1 MHSTKNARP
10 LLCLIALAIGQV
22 ANAQAQL
29 SPAERRL
36 PEYQPRVLGG
46 GWYDHATIWPATG
59 QIVGPLVHVRG
70 QAQPGADVGE
80 RQAVVTFD
88 LASVAQLSP
97 ESNEVRVSMPSLDG
111 EDLELIFF
119 HCDWRGPD
127 DWTWYGKLADIAI
140 SEVFLVR
147 KDRSFAMI
155 ARDHATPR
163 VWRLEPVGPTEHV
176 LRLLGQNASDGG
188 CEIPSP
194 ATIGQ
199 MPPQQRNPPS
209 HGALTNF
216 APPAD
221 PGNTVDVLF
230 ISTAQTA
237 SYVGSLAGLQAI
249 CEVMV
254 ADFNTRAANSTLT
267 VRLRISDV
275 RYVSD
280 YSESSDGD
288 LDLDRITDDG
298 EGFLDWVHAERD
310 RKRADLVA
318 LIRSNSWGG
327 GGTCGSGGYA
337 GVAWTP
343 DSIST
348 MQNGTPNGFEGGY
361 GFSVN
366 SLCND
371 YARTFAHEVGHNFG
385 ACHDA
390 AQGRC
395 AASITASPRGKVVTC
410 NQVFGCESWRT
421 TMAYSPGCSLGNST
435 LAYFSRLNLTLNTG
449 FPCGSYNMW
458 DSVSQVQGLIATSQG
473 TLAQNRL
480 ASSQIWA
487 KSGYGGTPDGT
498 FYNPYPTIRSAAS
511 VVLGGPTDGV
521 VRALAGTYNEVAANG
536 GVPIVIS
543 AGCQIVPDGGVI
555 TLK

>member
-1 MHSTKNARP
+1 MHSTKYCRP

-22 ANAQAQL
+22 ASAQAPLTPQ
-29 SPAERRL
+29 ERRL
-36 PEYQPRVLGG
+36 PENQIRVLGG

-70 QAQPGADVGE
+70 QAQPGADAGE
-80 RQAVVTFD
+80 QQAVVTFD
-88 LASVAQLSP
+88 VASAAQFTP
-97 ESNEVRVSMPSLDG
+97 ESNQVRVSMPSLDG

-127 DWTWYGKLADIAI
+127 DWTWYGKLADIAV
-140 SEVFLVR
+140 SEVFLAR

-155 ARDHATPR
+155 ARDHTTPR
-163 VWRLEPVGPTEHV
+163 TWRLEPIGQTEHV
-176 LRLLGQNASDGG
+176 LRVLGQNASGGG
-188 CEIPSP
+188 CQLPSP

-209 HGALTNF
+209 NGALTNF
-216 APPAD
+216 VPPAD
-221 PGNTVDVLF
+221 PSNTVDVLF
-230 ISTAQTA
+230 VSTAQAA
-237 SYVGSLAGLQAI
+237 SYVGNLAGFQVLCA
-249 CEVMV
+249 VMV

-275 RYVSD
+275 RYVAD
-280 YSESSDGD
+280 YSESGDGG

-298 EGFLDWVHAERD
+298 EGFLDWVHAERN
-310 RKRADLVA
+310 RKRADLVS
-318 LIRSNSWGG
+318 LIRLSPWN
-327 GGTCGSGGYA
+327 GTCGSGSWTA
-337 GVAWTP
+337 GVAWRP
-343 DSIST
+343 DSLSE
-348 MQNGTPNGFEGGY
+348 MQTGLPNGFDGGY

-371 YARTFAHEVGHNFG
+371 YAKTFSHEVGHNFG

-390 AQGRC
+390 PQGGC
-395 AASITASPRGKVVTC
+395 PASITASPHGKVVTC
-410 NQVFGCESWRT
+410 NQGFGCESWRT
-421 TMAYSPGCSLGNST
+421 TMSYSPGCSLGNSVI
-435 LAYFSRLNLTLNTG
+435 AYFSRVNLTLNTG

-480 ASSQIWA
+480 ASSQMWA
-487 KSGYGGTPDGT
+487 KSGYSGTSSGT
-498 FYNPYPTIRSAAS
+498 FYNPYPSIRLAAN
-511 VVLGGPTDGV
+511 VVAGGPTDGV
-521 VRALAGTYNEVAANG
+521 VRALAGTYNEVAFNG
-536 GVPIVIS
+536 GSPIVIS